1 MSAKRL
7 SEIMQ
12 EMEFINNQLIDLS
25 NCETEPI
32 RTPGKIQPHG
42 ILLVLQDPQLKILQV
57 SQNTEQF
64 FGITAESLLGQD
76 LDILFSRQEIDLL
89 YHCISQENLEYF
101 NPLQFTVNFLGSPLL
116 FEGIIHRSDGVLILE
131 LERKISLKQNY
142 PVSFYHLLKTS
153 IAKIS
158 NAASFQESTDILVR
172 ELRQMTGYDR
182 VMIYRFES
190 DDSGIVIAE
199 DKKPEL
205 EAYLGLHY
213 PATDIPKQARKLY
226 FQNWLRIIVDINYQP
241 VQIMPTNN
249 PLTDRPLDLSS
260 SILRSVSPI
269 HIEYLQNMGVTAS
282 LCISLINESKLWGLI
297 VCHHYQAKSVDYETR
312 KACELLGQFMSI
324 ELFKKQQK
332 EWVIYS
338 EKVKRIQQEIK
349 KSLAKEINVDCF
361 LSQTE
366 ELLLELVNAQG
377 AVIYLQDEIT
387 LIGKAPA
394 KETVQNL
401 LNWLRQHHKEE
412 VFYTDSLAKIY
423 PQAEEY
429 KEQVSG
435 LLAISIFLD
444 RTCYQVVWFR
454 PEIIQT
460 VNWGGN
466 PNQPVTLEENGGLR
480 LSPRKS
486 FALWKET
493 VIGKSLVW
501 NPLEID
507 AALELRNTLMLALL
521 EVSQAALEKAANRAQ
536 IANRAKSEFLAN
548 MSHEIRTPMNAI
560 LGFCDLLQ
568 GLVTEP
574 KQRTYVESISASGK
588 ALLDLINDIL
598 DLSKIEAGKLEL
610 KYDPLDLRALVE
622 EVLQIFSQKA
632 SEKNLSLLAEIDE
645 TLPTGIIFDEV
656 RLRQILFNTIGN
668 ALKFTEQGYVKIS
681 LRCQTYLD
689 RNTRKAW
696 LQIAVQDTGIG
707 IAPAQRQRIFEAFV
721 QSEGQSTRKYGG
733 TGLGLAITRR
743 LTTMLGGTLLLKSEL
758 GKGSTFIF
766 VFPDVTLTDSM
777 TKPVGDSQ
785 LNANLE
791 QFQPSVLLVVDDVK
805 SNRDLIAG
813 YFEGTRHRLLFAKD
827 GLEGIQMA
835 QTHHP
840 DVILLDLR
848 MPNLDG
854 DTAARRLKQDEKTQ
868 NIPIIILTAS
878 VMGQDYKDLQN
889 FCEGFL
895 LKPVNRSQLVEQLQK
910 ILPQNQNVYSGNQKS
925 AVPESLPEAKEKLP
939 ELLSKLLQEENTAWQ
954 QLRKTMRR
962 RELQA
967 FAERLRCLATEYQC
981 AALLDYATRLETQL
995 STFDWAHLPMTIEAF
1010 PLVRQSLV

>member
-1 MSAKRL
+1 
-7 SEIMQ
+7 MQ
-12 EMEFINNQLIDLS
+12 EIEFVTSESIDLS
-25 NCETEPI
+25 NCDREPI
-32 RTPGKIQPHG
+32 HIPGKIQPHG

-64 FGITAESLLGQD
+64 FGIAAESLLGQD
-76 LDILFSRQEIDLL
+76 LDILFIRQEIDLL

-101 NPLQFTVNFLGSPLL
+101 NPLQFTVNFFGSPLPL
-116 FEGIIHRSDGVLILE
+116 EGIIHRSDGVLILE
-131 LERKISLKQNY
+131 LEPKISSKQNY

-158 NAASFQESTDILVR
+158 NAANFQESTDILVR

-205 EAYLGLHY
+205 EAFLGLHY

-249 PLTDRPLDLSS
+249 PLTDRPLDLSRS
-260 SILRSVSPI
+260 LLRSVSPI

-282 LCISLINESKLWGLI
+282 LCISLINENKLWGLI
-297 VCHHYQAKSVDYETR
+297 VCHHYQAKYVDYETR
-312 KACELLGQFMSI
+312 KACELLGQFMSV

-349 KSLAKEINVDCF
+349 KSLVKEINVDCF

-387 LIGKAPA
+387 IIGKAPA
-394 KETVQNL
+394 KETVLNL

-412 VFYTDSLAKIY
+412 VFYTDCLAKIY
-423 PQAEEY
+423 PQAERY

-493 VIGKSLVW
+493 VIGKSLAW

-610 KYDPLDLRALVE
+610 KYDPLDLRVLVE

-668 ALKFTEQGYVKIS
+668 ALKFTEQGYVKIC
-681 LRCQTYLD
+681 LRCQIYPD
-689 RNTRKAW
+689 GDARKAW
-696 LQIAVQDTGIG
+696 LVIAVEDTGIG
-707 IAPAQRQRIFEAFV
+707 IAPPQRQRIFEAFV

-743 LTTMLGGTLLLKSEL
+743 LTIILGGTLLLKSEL

-766 VFPDVTLTDSM
+766 VFPDVTLTDWM

-785 LNANLE
+785 LNTNLE

-813 YFEGTRHRLLFAKD
+813 YFEGTGHRLLFAQD

-889 FCEGFL
+889 FCDGFL

-910 ILPQNQNVYSGNQKS
+910 ILPQNQNVYSEHQKS

-939 ELLSKLLQEENTAWQ
+939 ELLSKLLREENTAWQ